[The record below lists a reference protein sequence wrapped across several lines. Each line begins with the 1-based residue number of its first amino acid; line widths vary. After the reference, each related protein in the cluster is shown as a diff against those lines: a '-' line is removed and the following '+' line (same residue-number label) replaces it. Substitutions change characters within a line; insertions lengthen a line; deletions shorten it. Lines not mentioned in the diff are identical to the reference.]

1 MPNNQRGCMM
11 DYTEYT
17 DKVSNKVK
25 KLFDAETPNVKS
37 KIKFGFNSYEE
48 RLNIAFLAGKY
59 AGVLISENET
69 PEIVADVSRKL
80 GIFLS
85 SLEPSCVAPA
95 IKGLRGWLETQ
106 ESKFNTYIGDRPDY
120 VNGPRFSLNQEFRE
134 DVARAMDRA
143 EGFYF
148 NYGNAVVKYLW
159 SEPRPANINIP
170 ANDNAKG
177 TLRVDIAEFRNESL
191 NSDSKNKNTPN

>member
-48 RLNIAFLAGKY
+48 RRNIAFLAGKY
-59 AGVLISENET
+59 AGVLISEDET
-69 PEIVADVSRKL
+69 PETVKKVSRKL
-80 GIFLS
+80 AIFLS
-85 SLEPSCVAPA
+85 SLEPSCVIDAV
-95 IKGLRGWLETQ
+95 KGLRGWLETQ

-120 VNGPRFSLNQEFRE
+120 VNGPRFSLNLEFRE
-134 DVARAMDRA
+134 DVVRGTGGIY
-143 EGFYF
+143 EF
-148 NYGNAVVKYLW
+148 NNLYNNVLVTQLG
-159 SEPRPANINIP
+159 SEPKPANINIP
-170 ANDNAKG
+170 ANENAKG

-191 NSDSKNKNTPN
+191 NSESKNKNTPS